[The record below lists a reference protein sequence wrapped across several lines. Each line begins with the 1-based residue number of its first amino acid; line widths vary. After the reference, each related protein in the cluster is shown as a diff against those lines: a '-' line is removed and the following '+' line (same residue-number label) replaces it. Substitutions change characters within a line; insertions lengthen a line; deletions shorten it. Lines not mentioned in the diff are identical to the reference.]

1 VAKVKE
7 KRGEMRR
14 ERKSK
19 GRKEEEKIKR
29 KQDNTCEENSKRIG
43 NLR

>member
-1 VAKVKE
+1 
-7 KRGEMRR
+7 MRR

-29 KQDNTCEENSKRIG
+29 KQDNGYKESSKRIG
-43 NLR
+43 ILR